1 MAASLWEAERA
12 SRTRAVRD
20 TVRER
25 PAAPPAAPPVA
36 HPPADPRAEIKALL
50 ADYARA
56 LESRDVNEVRRVYPG
71 LTAVEQ
77 ETFRQFFQSVP
88 ELKAALTINRLVV
101 AGSSADAI
109 VNGVYEYVE
118 PKTGRSKR
126 DTTTFRATLVQDSTG
141 WHLSSIHSLR

>member
-1 MAASLWEAERA
+1 MVQLAMAASLWEAERA
-12 SRTRAVRD
+12 SRTRALRD
-20 TVRER
+20 TVGEP
-25 PAAPPAAPPVA
+25 PAAPPAAPQVA

-56 LESRDVNEVRRVYPG
+56 LESRDANEVRRGYPG

-109 VNGVYEYVE
+109 VNGLNGDVD
-118 PKTGRSKR
+118 PKTGRAKGG
-126 DTTTFRATLVQDSTG
+126 TTQ
-141 WHLSSIHSLR
+141 

>member
-1 MAASLWEAERA
+1 MKAAESLAAAGRSAEAMVQLAMAASLWEAERA

-71 LTAVEQ
+71 LTAVGQ
-77 ETFRQFFQSVP
+77 EKSRQFFKSFP
-88 ELKAALTINRLVV
+88 ELKAPLQFNRLLV
-101 AGSSADAI
+101 AGGSADAML
-109 VNGVYEYVE
+109 N
-118 PKTGRSKR
+118 RSE
-126 DTTTFRATLVQDSTG
+126 
-141 WHLSSIHSLR
+141 